1 MTAGGLWGAPRR
13 AQWGV
18 GPWTSRNTAIA
29 IARALLFWLL
39 VSVSLPAAAS
49 PWWLFG
55 PAADNAGAELAVY
68 EATEVPWWP
77 RSQAQVDRWA
87 TGQQRLR
94 GVDFQGGTFWLRQR
108 FRSGPEGGGYV
119 VMPGNTFFHRAEVR
133 VYGPEGVQSGVVG
146 IGQPSPH
153 VMHQGVPVALRP
165 DTNYDVLVRMETPLF
180 TSLPRVDIYTDDAF
194 TLRVRNETLLFGLA
208 LGGLLGL
215 GVYNLLIGAWTRSS
229 AYVYYGGQSLA
240 LVLGWGYYFGLPYQW
255 FGWQDTTINYSVFF
269 IALTA
274 LHAGFCRSFLQLPK
288 LDPKLSH
295 MADGLMVL
303 SAIGLLGA
311 LTMPSTAH
319 LWATILVGLAIAFAV
334 GSSIWALLNGV
345 TQARFMLAGYLAILI
360 PGVIILPANLGMME
374 DLIDNADLL
383 VLIGNAVEAMLL
395 AVALADRV
403 KSVEASRET
412 FRVGMQTALRQASTD
427 PLTGLQNRYAFNLRF
442 EEILDSEK
450 DLLGNGILVAMIDL
464 DGLKTVNDQEGHAQ
478 GDALLCAVARGLRE
492 MAIPSAEAFRLGG
505 DEYAVVLLA
514 GDELSGQRLA
524 RELQRVESEVRAMGF
539 PQAGLSFGIAT
550 SDRALP
556 TSRHLAQLLELADQ
570 RMYENKAAR
579 KALRAGHR
587 SA

>member
-1 MTAGGLWGAPRR
+1 M
-13 AQWGV
+13 
-18 GPWTSRNTAIA
+18 
-29 IARALLFWLL
+29 
-39 VSVSLPAAAS
+39 PAAAN

-55 PAADNAGAELAVY
+55 PAAENAGADLTVY
-68 EATEVPWWP
+68 EAAEVVWWP
-77 RSQAQVDRWA
+77 TSQAQVDRWS

-94 GVDFQGGTFWLRQR
+94 NVDFRGGSFWLRHR
-108 FRSGPEGGGYV
+108 FRSSSHDGRYV
-119 VMPGNTFFHRAEVR
+119 VMPGNTFFHTAEVR
-133 VYGPEGVQSGVVG
+133 VYGPDGVQGGTVG

-153 VMHQGVPVALRP
+153 VMHQGVAVVLRP
-165 DTNYDVLVRMETPLF
+165 NTDYDVLVRMQTPLF
-180 TSLPRVDIYTDDAF
+180 TSLPRVDIYRAETF
-194 TLRVRNETLLFGLA
+194 TQRIRNETLLFGLA
-208 LGGLLGL
+208 LGGLLAL
-215 GVYNLLIGAWTRSS
+215 GVYNLLIGAWTRSP

-240 LVLGWGYYFGLPYQW
+240 LVLGWGFYFGLPYQW
-255 FGWQDTTINYSVFF
+255 FGWRDLTINYSVFF

-288 LDPKLSH
+288 LDPKLAH

-334 GSSIWALLNGV
+334 GSSVWALVNGV

-412 FRVGMQTALRQASTD
+412 FRMGMQAALRQASTD

-450 DLLGNGILVAMIDL
+450 ALLANGILVAMIDL
-464 DGLKTVNDQEGHAQ
+464 DGLKTVNDLEGHAQ
-478 GDALLCAVARGLRE
+478 GDALLCAVANGLRG
-492 MAIPSAEAFRLGG
+492 MTTPNAEVFRLGG
-505 DEYAVVLLA
+505 DEYAVLL
-514 GDELSGQRLA
+514 LSGDQLSAQRLS
-524 RELQRVESEVRAMGF
+524 RELQRVEMDVRAAGF
-539 PQAGLSFGIAT
+539 AQAGLSFGIAT

-570 RMYENKAAR
+570 RMYENKATR
-579 KALRAGHR
+579 KAQRAGHR

>member
-1 MTAGGLWGAPRR
+1 MPVAAG
-13 AQWGV
+13 
-18 GPWTSRNTAIA
+18 
-29 IARALLFWLL
+29 
-39 VSVSLPAAAS
+39 

-55 PAADNAGAELAVY
+55 PAADNAGAELTVY
-68 EATEVPWWP
+68 EAAEVVWWP
-77 RSQAQVDRWA
+77 TSQAQVDRWS
-87 TGQQRLR
+87 TSQQRLR
-94 GVDFQGGTFWLRQR
+94 HVDFRGGTFWLRHR
-108 FRSGPEGGGYV
+108 FRSTGDGGRYV
-119 VMPGNTFFHRAEVR
+119 VMPGNTFFHTAEVR
-133 VYGPEGVQSGVVG
+133 VYGPDGVQTGTVG

-153 VMHQGVPVALRP
+153 VMHQGVAVVLRP
-165 DTNYDVLVRMETPLF
+165 DTDYDVLVRMETPLF
-180 TSLPRVDIYTDDAF
+180 TSLPRVDIYGAEAF
-194 TLRVRNETLLFGLA
+194 TERVRNETLLFGLA
-208 LGGLLGL
+208 LGGLLAL
-215 GVYNLLIGAWTRSS
+215 GIYNLLIGAWTRSS

-255 FGWQDTTINYSVFF
+255 FGWRDLTINYSVFF

-288 LDPKLSH
+288 LDPKLAH

-311 LTMPSTAH
+311 LTMPGTAH
-319 LWATILVGLAIAFAV
+319 LWATVLVGLAIAFAV
-334 GSSIWALLNGV
+334 GSSVWALVNGV

-374 DLIDNADLL
+374 DIIDNADLL

-412 FRVGMQTALRQASTD
+412 FRVGMQAALRQASTD

-442 EEILDSEK
+442 EEILDSDK
-450 DLLGNGILVAMIDL
+450 ALLANGILVAMIDL
-464 DGLKTVNDQEGHAQ
+464 DGLKTVNDLEGHAR
-478 GDALLCAVARGLRE
+478 GDALLCAVAQGLRDI
-492 MAIPSAEAFRLGG
+492 AIPNAEVYRLGG
-505 DEYAVVLLA
+505 DEYAVLLLA
-514 GDELSGQRLA
+514 GDQLSAQRLS
-524 RELQRVESEVRAMGF
+524 RELQRIEMEVRATGF

-556 TSRHLAQLLELADQ
+556 TSRHLAQLLEVADQ
-570 RMYENKAAR
+570 RMYENKATR
-579 KALRAGHR
+579 KAIRAGHR

>member
-1 MTAGGLWGAPRR
+1 MGGRP
-13 AQWGV
+13 
-18 GPWTSRNTAIA
+18 PSRNTIIA
-29 IARALLFWLL
+29 TARAFLLWLL
-39 VSVSLPAAAS
+39 VAVSMPAAAS

-55 PAADNAGAELAVY
+55 PAAENAGAELTVY
-68 EATEVPWWP
+68 EAAEVVWWP
-77 RSQAQVDRWA
+77 SSQTQVDRWS
-87 TGQQRLR
+87 TSQQRLR
-94 GVDFQGGTFWLRQR
+94 SVDFRGGTFWLRHR
-108 FRSGPEGGGYV
+108 FRSTSEDGRYV
-119 VMPGNTFFHRAEVR
+119 VMPGNTFFHTAEVR
-133 VYGPEGVQSGVVG
+133 VYGPDGVQGGTVG
-146 IGQPSPH
+146 IGQPSTH
-153 VMHQGVPVALRP
+153 VMHQGVAVVLRP
-165 DTNYDVLVRMETPLF
+165 DTDYDVLVRMETPLF
-180 TSLPRVDIYTDDAF
+180 TSLPRVDIYRADTF
-194 TLRVRNETLLFGLA
+194 TQRIRNETLLFGIA
-208 LGGLLGL
+208 LGGLLAL

-240 LVLGWGYYFGLPYQW
+240 LVLGWGFYFGLPYQW
-255 FGWQDTTINYSVFF
+255 FGWRDLTINYSVFF

-288 LDPKLSH
+288 LDPKLAH

-334 GSSIWALLNGV
+334 GSSVWALVNGV

-412 FRVGMQTALRQASTD
+412 FRVGMQAALRQASTD

-442 EEILDSEK
+442 EEILDSDK
-450 DLLGNGILVAMIDL
+450 ALLANGILVAMIDL

-478 GDALLCAVARGLRE
+478 GDALLCAVANGLRG
-492 MAIPSAEAFRLGG
+492 MTTPNAEIYRLGG
-505 DEYAVVLLA
+505 DEYAVLL
-514 GDELSGQRLA
+514 LSGDQLSAQRLS
-524 RELQRVESEVRAMGF
+524 RELQRVEMEVRAMGF
-539 PQAGLSFGIAT
+539 PQSGLSFGIAT

-556 TSRHLAQLLELADQ
+556 TSRHLAQLLEVADQ

-579 KALRAGHR
+579 KAVRAGHR

>member
-1 MTAGGLWGAPRR
+1 MP
-13 AQWGV
+13 
-18 GPWTSRNTAIA
+18 
-29 IARALLFWLL
+29 
-39 VSVSLPAAAS
+39 LPAAAG

-55 PAADNAGAELAVY
+55 PAADNAGAELIVY
-68 EATEVPWWP
+68 EASAVAPWP
-77 RSQAQVDRWA
+77 GTQSQVHWWS

-94 GVDFQGGTFWLRQR
+94 SVDFQGGTFWLRHQ
-108 FRSGPEGGGYV
+108 FRSPHGGGRHV
-119 VMPGNTFFHRAEVR
+119 VMPGNTFFRTAEVR
-133 VYGPEGVQSGVVG
+133 VYGPEGVQGGVVG
-146 IGQPSPH
+146 IGHDSPF
-153 VMHQGVPVALRP
+153 VMHQGVAVQLRP
-165 DTNYDVLVRMETPLF
+165 DTDYEVLVRMETPLF
-180 TSLPRVDIYTDDAF
+180 TSLPRVDIYREDAF

-208 LGGLLGL
+208 LGGLLAL
-215 GVYNLLIGAWTRSS
+215 GVYNLLIGAWTRAS
-229 AYVYYGGQSLA
+229 AYVYYGAQSLC
-240 LVLGWGYYFGLPYQW
+240 LVAGWTFYFGLPYQW
-255 FGWQDTTINYSVFF
+255 FGWRDLTLNYAVFF

-274 LHAGFCRSFLQLPK
+274 LHAGFCRSFLQLSRLNPR
-288 LDPKLSH
+288 LAH
-295 MADGLMVL
+295 VADGLMVL
-303 SAIGLLGA
+303 SAIGLLAA

-319 LWATILVGLAIAFAV
+319 LWATVLVGLAIAFAV

-412 FRVGMQTALRQASTD
+412 FRVGMQAALRQASTD

-442 EEILDSEK
+442 EEILDSDK
-450 DLLGNGILVAMIDL
+450 ALLANGLLVAMIDL
-464 DGLKTVNDQEGHAQ
+464 DGLKTINDQEGHAQ
-478 GDALLCAVARGLRE
+478 GDALLCAVARGLRDIATPNTE
-492 MAIPSAEAFRLGG
+492 VYRLGG
-505 DEYAVVLLA
+505 DEYAVLLLA
-514 GDELSGQRLA
+514 GDQLSAQRLS

-539 PQAGLSFGIAT
+539 AQAGLSFGIAT
-550 SDRALP
+550 SDRALL

-579 KALRAGHR
+579 KALRANHR

>member
-1 MTAGGLWGAPRR
+1 MPVAAG
-13 AQWGV
+13 
-18 GPWTSRNTAIA
+18 
-29 IARALLFWLL
+29 
-39 VSVSLPAAAS
+39 

-55 PAADNAGAELAVY
+55 PAADNAGAELTVY
-68 EATEVPWWP
+68 EAAEVVWWP
-77 RSQAQVDRWA
+77 TSQAQVDRWS
-87 TGQQRLR
+87 TSQQRLR
-94 GVDFQGGTFWLRQR
+94 HVDFRGGTFWLRHR
-108 FRSGPEGGGYV
+108 FRSNGDGGRYV
-119 VMPGNTFFHRAEVR
+119 VMPGNTFFHTAEVR
-133 VYGPEGVQSGVVG
+133 VYGPDGVQAGIVG

-153 VMHQGVPVALRP
+153 VMHQGVAVVLRP
-165 DTNYDVLVRMETPLF
+165 DTDYDVLVRMEAPLF
-180 TSLPRVDIYTDDAF
+180 TSLPRVDIYGAEAF
-194 TLRVRNETLLFGLA
+194 TERVRNETLLFGLA
-208 LGGLLGL
+208 LGGLLAL

-240 LVLGWGYYFGLPYQW
+240 LVLGWAFYFGLPYQW
-255 FGWQDTTINYSVFF
+255 FGWRDLTINYSVFF

-288 LDPKLSH
+288 LDPKLAH

-311 LTMPSTAH
+311 LTMPGTAH
-319 LWATILVGLAIAFAV
+319 LWATVLVGLAITFAV
-334 GSSIWALLNGV
+334 GSSVWALVNGV

-374 DLIDNADLL
+374 DIIDNADLL

-412 FRVGMQTALRQASTD
+412 FRVGMQAALRQASTD

-450 DLLGNGILVAMIDL
+450 ALLANGILVAMIDL
-464 DGLKTVNDQEGHAQ
+464 DGLKTINDLEGHAR
-478 GDALLCAVARGLRE
+478 GDALLCAVAEGLRDI
-492 MAIPSAEAFRLGG
+492 ATPNAEVYRLGG
-505 DEYAVVLLA
+505 DEYAVLLLA
-514 GDELSGQRLA
+514 GDQLSAQRLS
-524 RELQRVESEVRAMGF
+524 RELQRVEMEMRATGF

-556 TSRHLAQLLELADQ
+556 TSRHLAQLLEVADQ

-579 KALRAGHR
+579 KAQRAGQR
-587 SA
+587 LA